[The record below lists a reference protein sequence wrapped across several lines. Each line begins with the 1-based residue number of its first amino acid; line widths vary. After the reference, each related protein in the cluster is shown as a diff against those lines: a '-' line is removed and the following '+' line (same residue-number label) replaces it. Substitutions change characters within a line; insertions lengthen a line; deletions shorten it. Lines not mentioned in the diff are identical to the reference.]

1 MSDVSLVKIIEDL
14 NDRVSKLSTE
24 NLALQQAIIS
34 IVSAMPPE
42 QSSHA
47 KKHLDEVIQFV
58 EKEGSAAAVEVLEA
72 QKPLYETLF
81 AHVK

>member
-47 KKHLDEVIQFV
+47 KKLLDEVIQFV
-58 EKEGSAAAVEVLEA
+58 EKEGSAAAVEVLEV
-72 QKPLYETLF
+72 QKPIYQMLF

>member
-42 QSSHA
+42 QSTNA
-47 KKHLDEVIQFV
+47 KKNLDEVIQFV
-58 EKEGSAAAVEVLEA
+58 EKEGSAAAVEVLEV
-72 QKPLYETLF
+72 QKPIYQMLF

>member
-42 QSSHA
+42 QASHA
-47 KKHLDEVIQFV
+47 KKNLDEVIQFV
-58 EKEGSAAAVEVLEA
+58 EKEGSAAAVEVLEV
-72 QKPLYETLF
+72 QKPIYQMLF

>member
-47 KKHLDEVIQFV
+47 KKNLDEVIQFV
-58 EKEGSAAAVEVLEA
+58 EKEGSAAAVEVLEV
-72 QKPLYETLF
+72 QKPIYQMLF

>member
-14 NDRVSKLSTE
+14 NNRVSKLSTE

-47 KKHLDEVIQFV
+47 KKNLDEVIQFV
-58 EKEGSAAAVEVLEA
+58 EKEGSAAAVEVLEV
-72 QKPLYETLF
+72 QKPIYQMLF

>member
-14 NDRVSKLSTE
+14 NNRVSKLSTE

-47 KKHLDEVIQFV
+47 KKNIDEVIQFV
-58 EKEGSAAAVEVLEA
+58 EKEGSAAAVEVLEV
-72 QKPLYETLF
+72 QKPIYQMLF